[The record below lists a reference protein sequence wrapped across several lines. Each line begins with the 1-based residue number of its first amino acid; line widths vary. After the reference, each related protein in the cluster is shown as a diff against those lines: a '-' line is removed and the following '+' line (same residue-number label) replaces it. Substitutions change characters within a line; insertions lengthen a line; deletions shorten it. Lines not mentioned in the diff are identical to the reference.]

1 MILPDKSVTVRAFQA
16 ARSHKGVDQ
25 ATMTEASS
33 ILLDSISRNP
43 SSYDS
48 DLIEATADIA
58 ETEDSGP
65 RYAPANWLDAFIVDE
80 RSRSDEAFGERVP
93 VPSDEAGLYPRF
105 MRLVD

>member
-1 MILPDKSVTVRAFQA
+1 
-16 ARSHKGVDQ
+16 
-25 ATMTEASS
+25 MTEASS

-48 DLIEATADIA
+48 DLIEVTAD
-58 ETEDSGP
+58 TEDNGP
-65 RYAPANWLDAFIVDE
+65 RYAPVNWLDAFIVDE
-80 RSRSDEAFGERVP
+80 RSRSDDALGERVP

>member
-1 MILPDKSVTVRAFQA
+1 
-16 ARSHKGVDQ
+16 
-25 ATMTEASS
+25 MTEASS
-33 ILLDSISRNP
+33 ILDSVSRSASNF
-43 SSYDS
+43 
-48 DLIEATADIA
+48 DLIEAPSGSMEI
-58 ETEDSGP
+58 EEQGP

>member
-1 MILPDKSVTVRAFQA
+1 
-16 ARSHKGVDQ
+16 
-25 ATMTEASS
+25 MTEATS

-48 DLIEATADIA
+48 NLIEPIED
-58 ETEDSGP
+58 TEDNGP

-93 VPSDEAGLYPRF
+93 VASDEAGLYPRF

>member
-1 MILPDKSVTVRAFQA
+1 MILPDKSVTVRAFQV
-16 ARSHKGVDQ
+16 ARSHKGIDQ

-48 DLIEATADIA
+48 DLIEATADLA

>member
-1 MILPDKSVTVRAFQA
+1 MILPYKSVTEHAFQV
-16 ARSHKGVDQ
+16 ARPHKGVDQ

-33 ILLDSISRNP
+33 ILLDSVSRNHSGHDP
-43 SSYDS
+43 
-48 DLIEATADIA
+48 DLIDSPADLGEA
-58 ETEDSGP
+58 EDNGP

-105 MRLVD
+105 MRLAD

>member
-1 MILPDKSVTVRAFQA
+1 
-16 ARSHKGVDQ
+16 
-25 ATMTEASS
+25 MTEATRN
-33 ILLDSISRNP
+33 LLDSVSRNP
-43 SSYDS
+43 STYDL
-48 DLIEATADIA
+48 DLIEIPVDTDGN
-58 ETEDSGP
+58 EEEGP

>member
-1 MILPDKSVTVRAFQA
+1 
-16 ARSHKGVDQ
+16 
-25 ATMTEASS
+25 MTEASS
-33 ILLDSISRNP
+33 ILLDSVSR
-43 SSYDS
+43 SSSNYDL
-48 DLIEATADIA
+48 DLIESPVDVADG
-58 ETEDSGP
+58 DDQGP

>member
-1 MILPDKSVTVRAFQA
+1 
-16 ARSHKGVDQ
+16 
-25 ATMTEASS
+25 MTEASS
-33 ILLDSISRNP
+33 ILLDSVSRSP
-43 SSYDS
+43 SHYDA
-48 DLIEATADIA
+48 DLIEESADLSQ
-58 ETEDSGP
+58 TEDNSP

>member
-1 MILPDKSVTVRAFQA
+1 
-16 ARSHKGVDQ
+16 
-25 ATMTEASS
+25 MTEATRN
-33 ILLDSISRNP
+33 LLDSVSRNP
-43 SSYDS
+43 STYDL
-48 DLIEATADIA
+48 DLIEIPVDTD
-58 ETEDSGP
+58 ESEEEGL

>member
-1 MILPDKSVTVRAFQA
+1 
-16 ARSHKGVDQ
+16 
-25 ATMTEASS
+25 MTEASS
-33 ILLDSISRNP
+33 ILLDSVSRHS
-43 SSYDS
+43 SSYDP
-48 DLIEATADIA
+48 DLMDASAHLPENE
-58 ETEDSGP
+58 ETGP

>member
-1 MILPDKSVTVRAFQA
+1 MILACKSVTERAFKV
-16 ARSHKGVDQ
+16 ARPHEGVDQ

-33 ILLDSISRNP
+33 ILLDSVSR
-43 SSYDS
+43 SSPNYDL
-48 DLIEATADIA
+48 DLIETPADVA
-58 ETEDSGP
+58 DGDDQGP